1 MTLPIDIYVRAG
13 RSRVLA
19 RVATS
24 GIYLLRGLPRDLQR
38 AARARAVSEGTTLRA
53 VLLQGLREY
62 AAGTWTPQSDV
73 ALPSSAERCE
83 HKEAGRPSTFHPGD
97 LDGQQGSPR

>member
-1 MTLPIDIYVRAG
+1 MALPIDMYVRAG

-19 RVATS
+19 RMATS

-38 AARARAVSEGTTLRA
+38 AARVRALREGTTLRS

-62 AAGTWTPQSDV
+62 AAGTWTPTPDV
-73 ALPSSAERCE
+73 
-83 HKEAGRPSTFHPGD
+83 TTPG
-97 LDGQQGSPR
+97 SR

>member
-1 MTLPIDIYVRAG
+1 MALPIDIYVRAG

-38 AARARAVSEGTTLRA
+38 AARVRALSEGTTLRS

-62 AAGTWTPQSDV
+62 AAGTWTPKPDV

-83 HKEAGRPSTFHPGD
+83 HK
-97 LDGQQGSPR
+97 

>member
-1 MTLPIDIYVRAG
+1 MGVPIDIYVRAG

-38 AARARAVSEGTTLRA
+38 AARARALSEGTTLRS

-62 AAGTWTPQSDV
+62 AAGTWTPKHAGTV
-73 ALPSSAERCE
+73 ADSTLRHDGSSPSL
-83 HKEAGRPSTFHPGD
+83 EARVP
-97 LDGQQGSPR
+97 